1 MARGGESLRLAAIV
15 FTDIVG
21 YSAVINR
28 NAVLGAKL
36 LDRQRSVV
44 RKCVPMYGGREV
56 ETAGDSFLL
65 EFSSALKALECVAD
79 IQRRLVQA
87 NEPFPETERVS
98 IRASIHLGD
107 VEHRA
112 KEVFGDG
119 VNVAARIMPFSPEG
133 GIAFSETV
141 QQQVRSRI
149 QVSAKSIGSP
159 PLKNI
164 AHPIEVFTL
173 EAAEM
178 AAIQSTTIPEP
189 ESAAP
194 AKSRI
199 VWVPVAGL
207 AGCLITAALL
217 FWLQPRRTQ
226 VEVVIPEHS
235 IAVLPFTN
243 LSGDPN
249 NAYFSDGMQDEIL
262 TALAKIHSLKVI
274 SRTSTEQYRG
284 KTLDLHAIAK
294 ALGANTVLEGSVQ
307 RSGNKA
313 RINVQLIEVQTD
325 THLWAETYDRE
336 MTDVFSVQ
344 SEIAGAVAS
353 ALNAQLTASEQ
364 AVLAT
369 APTQNAA
376 AYDAYLRGRAYQTR
390 AENTPDNFSNAIRYF
405 EQAVRLDPGFALAW
419 AQLAHV
425 YGLSYW
431 LEYDHTP
438 ERLALMTRAAGEA
451 ARLQPD
457 LAEAALAQ
465 GYVRYFGYQDY
476 EGGLKFFEQARQRLP
491 SDTGVLLA
499 ISFIKRRQGKLDE
512 AARLQVEAAKNDP
525 QNTRVLS
532 EYAGTLT
539 FQHARLGEAR
549 TVLDRALNLTPDD
562 STLLGRKISIVQAEG
577 NLVVAAQLLEGR
589 PLRPQDDLFQAQI
602 QQLLYVR
609 RYAPAIAA
617 LQSALATSTPQMST
631 IIGYSF
637 VSLGLAQQRANDSA
651 GAIKTCTAGITA
663 LQALRQ
669 KGVDAPLLS
678 LNLAQLHACLGHASP
693 AREEASRAEEALKQD
708 RVRGPGTREVHARV
722 EAQLGNA
729 DVALALI
736 EALLKTSYY
745 SETYNTPLTPALLR
759 LDPAWDPI
767 RNDPRFQKLAQQ
779 P

>member
-1 MARGGESLRLAAIV
+1 MAKGGQSLRLAAIV

-21 YSAVINR
+21 YSAIVNR
-28 NAVLGAKL
+28 DSVLGAKL

-44 RKCVPMYGGREV
+44 RKCLSAFGGREV

-65 EFSSALKALECVAD
+65 EFRSALKALECVAD
-79 IQRRLVQA
+79 IQRRLQKA
-87 NEPFPETERVS
+87 NADFPEGERVR

-133 GIAFSETV
+133 GVAFSETV
-141 QQQVRSRI
+141 QQQVRNRI

-173 EAAEM
+173 DAAAME
-178 AAIQSTTIPEP
+178 AIQATTIPEP
-189 ESAAP
+189 QSAP
-194 AKSRI
+194 PRSRI
-199 VWVPVAGL
+199 IWVPIAGL
-207 AGCLITAALL
+207 AGCLLTAAWLL
-217 FWLQPRRTQ
+217 WLQPRG
-226 VEVVIPEHS
+226 PEAAIESAARS

-284 KTLDLHAIAK
+284 KTLDLPAIAK

-313 RINVQLIEVQTD
+313 RINVQLIDVQTD
-325 THLWAETYDRE
+325 AHLWAETYDRE

-344 SEIAGAVAS
+344 SEISSAVAS
-353 ALNAQLTASEQ
+353 ALNTQLTASEQ

-369 APTQNAA
+369 APTQNPT

-390 AENTPDNFSNAIRYF
+390 AENTPDNFNSAVRYF

-431 LEYDHTP
+431 FEYDHTP
-438 ERLALMTRAAGEA
+438 ERLHLMTHAAQEA
-451 ARLQPD
+451 ARLQPE

-491 SDTGVLLA
+491 NDTGVLLA
-499 ISFIKRRQGKLDE
+499 ISFIKRRQGKWDD
-512 AARLQVEAAKNDP
+512 AVRLQVEAAKNDP

-532 EYAGTLT
+532 EYALTLT
-539 FQHARLGEAR
+539 LQPARLGEAR

-577 NLVVAAQLLEGR
+577 DLVVAAQLLKGR
-589 PLRPQDDLFQAQI
+589 PLRPQDDLFLAQI
-602 QQLLYVR
+602 QQLLYER

-617 LQSALATSTPQMST
+617 LQSALATTSPQLGP

-637 VSLGLAQQRANDSA
+637 VSLGLAQRRANNSA
-651 GAIKTCTAGITA
+651 GAIKTCTAGIAA

-669 KGVDAPLLS
+669 KGFDAPLLS
-678 LNLAQLHACLGHASP
+678 LNLAQLHACLGHSSS

-708 RVRGPGTREVHARV
+708 RAAGPNTREVRARV

-745 SETYNTPLTPALLR
+745 SDTYNTPLTPALLR
-759 LDPAWDPI
+759 LDPVWDPI

-779 P
+779 S